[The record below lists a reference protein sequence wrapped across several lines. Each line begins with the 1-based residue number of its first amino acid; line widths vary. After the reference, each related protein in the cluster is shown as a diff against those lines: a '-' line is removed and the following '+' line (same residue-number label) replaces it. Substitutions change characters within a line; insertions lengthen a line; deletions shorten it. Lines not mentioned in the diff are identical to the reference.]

1 LARELGD
8 VLHYFIPEP
17 DPVTPRQ
24 PRAVPGGSP
33 LAIVA
38 VPVGERDVVRAAFV
52 WNLAVEAARHGAA
65 AAVIAAGDEATESL
79 WPQPGR
85 GPLGTEFVPTF
96 APDLPSLAATA
107 LEVARTRGAA
117 IRGSGFVL
125 VHVPP
130 RWLSKAADGDPL
142 LRWTLLFTTPEPRD
156 LEETYKVAR
165 HLLCSAPGAQVG
177 VTIHG
182 VRSIDQARE
191 TFDML
196 ASALE
201 RDPGRSVVSYG
212 LLLDD
217 LDVYRAIVNRRPIGV
232 IHPQSRASRALAD
245 VARLLLEDAAAPEG
259 RSSEPGGRPA
269 GAPL

>member
-52 WNLAVEAARHGAA
+52 WNLAVEAARRGAA

-107 LEVARTRGAA
+107 LEVARTRPPTA
-117 IRGSGFVL
+117 IRCCDGRFSS
-125 VHVPP
+125 PP
-130 RWLSKAADGDPL
+130 PSRATSRRPTRSPGICSA
-142 LRWTLLFTTPEPRD
+142 RHPEPRW
-156 LEETYKVAR
+156 A
-165 HLLCSAPGAQVG
+165 
-177 VTIHG
+177 
-182 VRSIDQARE
+182 
-191 TFDML
+191 
-196 ASALE
+196 
-201 RDPGRSVVSYG
+201 
-212 LLLDD
+212 
-217 LDVYRAIVNRRPIGV
+217 
-232 IHPQSRASRALAD
+232 
-245 VARLLLEDAAAPEG
+245 
-259 RSSEPGGRPA
+259 
-269 GAPL
+269 